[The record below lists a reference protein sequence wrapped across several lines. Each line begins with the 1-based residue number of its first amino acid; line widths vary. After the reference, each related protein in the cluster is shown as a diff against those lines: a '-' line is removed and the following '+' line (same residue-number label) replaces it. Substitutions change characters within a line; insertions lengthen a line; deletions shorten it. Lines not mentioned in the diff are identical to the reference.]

1 MTRSDKRAYVD
12 DLPKQAEDAVEKREQ
27 GHLYQITKQICEK
40 YKGNNSTLI
49 KDKNG
54 KLLTTEKEQDERW
67 TEHFKEILNRPPPAN
82 GAIIEESA
90 EYLEINIDPPSK
102 VEIVT
107 AIKTLK
113 NRKTP
118 GKDNINAELFK
129 IEPTIAADLLLP
141 LFTSIWE
148 KKTIP
153 KDWTKGTIIKIP
165 KKEHYKTNNWRD
177 ITLLSGPGKIMAK
190 LIIQRISKAV
200 DDNLRKEQAGFTKGR
215 GCTDQIFAL
224 RNIME

>member
-1 MTRSDKRAYVD
+1 MDAKSERLQSRYKDQYRKTDKKVKRITRSDKRAYMD
-12 DLPKQAEDAVEKREQ
+12 DLAKQAQDAAEKREQ
-27 GHLYQITKQICEK
+27 GHLYQITKQICGK
-40 YKGNNSTLI
+40 YKGNNNNTLI

-90 EYLEINIDPPSK
+90 EDLEININPPSK

-118 GKDNINAELFK
+118 GKDNLNAELFK

-141 LFTSIWE
+141 LFSSTWG
-148 KKTIP
+148 KNH
-153 KDWTKGTIIKIP
+153 TKILDK
-165 KKEHYKTNNWRD
+165 RD
-177 ITLLSGPGKIMAK
+177 
-190 LIIQRISKAV
+190 
-200 DDNLRKEQAGFTKGR
+200 NH
-215 GCTDQIFAL
+215 
-224 RNIME
+224 